1 MDSKGSERLIEDF
14 RTYLLSERNLSR
26 NTWKAYCSDI
36 RELYTWL
43 SGQAGDSAVDLG
55 MLAKEDITA
64 YLVHLGDRDVS
75 KLTQSRAMSSI
86 RAFCGWMVEKGILI
100 SDPSD
105 GIETPKPGKYLPS
118 VLSIEEVEDIM
129 ASVDTSTATGIR
141 DRAILEVLY
150 GCGLRVSEASEL
162 KISNIFLGEGFVRI
176 LGKGSKERLVPMGEP
191 AVDAIRNYLGLRPEP
206 ADRKSEDIL
215 FLNRFGKQLSRISIF
230 NMVKKQALAA
240 GITKEISPHT
250 FRHSFATHLIEGGA
264 DLRQVQQMLG
274 HADILTTEIY
284 THIDSSTWQKD
295 VLEHHPIDKMN
306 ITDIQ

>member
-1 MDSKGSERLIEDF
+1 MNSGKPECLIEDF
-14 RTYLLSERNLSR
+14 RAALVERSLST

-36 RELYTWL
+36 REMCTWL
-43 SGQAGDSAVDLG
+43 SGQAGDSEVDLR
-55 MLAKEDITA
+55 MLTKEDITA
-64 YLVHLGDRDVS
+64 YLAHLGGKKVS
-75 KLTQSRAMSSI
+75 KLSQGRFLSSI
-86 RAFCGWMVEKGILI
+86 RAFCGWMVEKNYI
-100 SDPSD
+100 STDPSD
-105 GIETPKPGKYLPS
+105 GVEAPKPGKYLPS
-118 VLSIEEVEDIM
+118 VLSIGEVDDILD
-129 ASVDTSTATGIR
+129 SVDTSTAMGVR

-162 KISNIFLGEGFVRI
+162 KISNIFLDEGFVRI
-176 LGKGSKERLVPMGEP
+176 LGKGNKERLVPMGEP
-191 AVDAIRNYLGLRPEP
+191 AADAIRRYLEIRPEP
-206 ADRKSEDIL
+206 ADRKSGDIL
-215 FLNRFGKQLSRISIF
+215 FLNRFGRQLSRISIF

-284 THIDSSTWQKD
+284 THIDSSTWQRD

>member
-1 MDSKGSERLIEDF
+1 MDSGKSGRLVEDF
-14 RTYLLSERNLSR
+14 RTYLLAERNLSR

-43 SGQAGDSAVDLG
+43 SGQAGDGEADLQ
-55 MLAKEDITA
+55 MLTKEDITA
-64 YLVHLGDRDVS
+64 YLVHLGEKKVS
-75 KLTQSRAMSSI
+75 KLSQGRFMSSI
-86 RAFCGWMVEKGILI
+86 RAFCGWMVEKNYI
-100 SDPSD
+100 STDPSD
-105 GIETPKPGKYLPS
+105 GIEAPKPGKYLPS
-118 VLSIEEVEDIM
+118 VLSIEEVNDILD
-129 ASVDTSTATGIR
+129 SVDLSTAGGIR

-150 GCGLRVSEASEL
+150 SCGLRVSEASEL
-162 KISNIFLGEGFVRI
+162 KISNIFLNEGYVRI
-176 LGKGSKERLVPMGEP
+176 LGKGRKERLVPMGDP
-191 AVDAIRNYLGLRPEP
+191 AADAIRNYLSARQEP

-230 NMVKKQALAA
+230 NIVKKQALAA

-295 VLEHHPIDKMN
+295 VLEHHPIEKMN

>member
-1 MDSKGSERLIEDF
+1 MNSGKSECLIEDF
-14 RTYLLSERNLSR
+14 RAALVERSLSP
-26 NTWKAYCSDI
+26 NTWKAYCSDV
-36 RELYTWL
+36 REMYSWL
-43 SGQAGDSAVDLG
+43 SGQAGDGEVDLQ
-55 MLAKEDITA
+55 MLTKEDITA
-64 YLVHLGDRDVS
+64 YLVHLGGKKVS
-75 KLTQSRAMSSI
+75 KLSQGRFLSSI
-86 RAFCGWMVEKGILI
+86 RAFCGWMVEKNYI
-100 SDPSD
+100 STDPSD
-105 GIETPKPGKYLPS
+105 GVEAPKPGKYLPS
-118 VLSIEEVEDIM
+118 VLSIEEVDDILD
-129 ASVDTSTATGIR
+129 SVDTSTAIGVR

-162 KISNIFLGEGFVRI
+162 KISNIFLTEGFVRI
-176 LGKGSKERLVPMGEP
+176 LGKGNKERLVPMGEP
-191 AVDAIRNYLGLRPEP
+191 AADAISKYLEIRPEP

-215 FLNRFGKQLSRISIF
+215 FLNRFGRQLSRISIF